1 MTSQEWNADEYSE
14 HAAFVAELAVDVLE
28 LLAASKGERILDLG
42 CGDGR
47 LTKFLQEQGCEMF
60 GIDGSPEMI
69 EKTQQLGLACAVMD
83 GHSLSFNSEFDAV
96 FSNAALHWMT
106 RPKDVVVGMYAALKP
121 GGRMVV
127 EFGGKGNTHKIM
139 TAISETLAES
149 GEPDYELPWYFP
161 DEEAYSSILNE
172 AGFAVEQ
179 IELVNRPTPLESG
192 MRKWLELFTSGITA
206 DMDKE
211 ARLAFQDSVCTK
223 LRPELFDLEQG
234 WWADY
239 VRLRVKAIKPL

>member
-14 HAAFVAELAVDVLE
+14 HAAFVAELAVDVLK
-28 LLAASKGERILDLG
+28 LLAAQKGERILDLG

-47 LTKFLQEQGCEMF
+47 LTQFLQEQGCDMY
-60 GIDGSPEMI
+60 GVDGSPEMI
-69 EKTQQLGLACAVMD
+69 EKTRQLGLACAVMD
-83 GHSLSFNSEFDAV
+83 GHSLTFNSEFDAV

-106 RPKDVVVGMYAALKP
+106 RPIDVVNGIYAALKP

-149 GEPDYELPWYFP
+149 GQSDYELPWYFP
-161 DEEAYSSILNE
+161 DEVEYSSILEE
-172 AGFAVEQ
+172 AGFAVLHS
-179 IELVNRPTPLESG
+179 ELVNRSTPLESG

-206 DMDKE
+206 DMDE
-211 ARLAFQDSVCTK
+211 DARLAFQNSVCTK

>member
-1 MTSQEWNADEYSE
+1 MTSQDWNADEYSE
-14 HAAFVAELAVDVLE
+14 HAAFVAELAVDVIK
-28 LLAASKGERILDLG
+28 LLAPCSGERILDLG

-47 LTKFLQEQGCEMF
+47 LTKFLQEQGCDMY

-69 EKTQQLGLACAVMD
+69 EKTQELGIPCAVMD
-83 GHSLSFNSEFDAV
+83 GHSLTFNSEFDAV

-106 RPKDVVVGMYAALKP
+106 QPRDVVKGIYAALKP

-127 EFGGKGNTHKIM
+127 EFGGKGNTKKIM

-149 GEPDYELPWYFP
+149 GQPDYDLPWYFP
-161 DEEAYSSILNE
+161 DEQEYTTVLEE
-172 AGFAVEQ
+172 AGFEVQQ

-206 DMDKE
+206 NMDDE
-211 ARLAFQDSVCTK
+211 ARLAFQDNVCAK

-239 VRLRVKAIKPL
+239 VRLRVKATKPL

>member
-14 HAAFVAELAVDVLE
+14 HAAFVAELAIDVLE
-28 LLAASKGERILDLG
+28 LLSAKKGERILDLG

-47 LTKFLQEQGCEMF
+47 LTKFLHEQGCDMY
-60 GIDGSPEMI
+60 GVDGSPDMI
-69 EKTQQLGLACAVMD
+69 DKTRQLGIDCAVMD
-83 GHSLSFNSEFDAV
+83 GHSLTFNSEFDAV

-106 RPKDVVVGMYAALKP
+106 RPGEVVQGIYAALKP

-149 GEPDYELPWYFP
+149 GKPDYELPWYFP
-161 DEEAYSSILNE
+161 DVETYTAVLDE
-172 AGFAVEQ
+172 AGFAVQ
-179 IELVNRPTPLESG
+179 HIELVNRPTPLESG
-192 MRKWLELFTSGITA
+192 MRKWLELFTSGVTS
-206 DMDKE
+206 DMEED
-211 ARLAFQDSVCTK
+211 ARQAFQDSVCTK

-239 VRLRVKAIKPL
+239 VRLRVKATKPL